1 MSEAVDASA
10 QRVLDLL
17 RELND
22 AGEHE
27 RIEAKT
33 ASEVGKSVLETV
45 CAFSNEPGL
54 DGGNLLLGVARGE
67 TGDLFDDS
75 SYEVMGVPDPEK
87 VSSDLASQCASAFNR
102 TLRPRIEPVP
112 IGGKTVLRVRVFEA
126 SPGEKPVFL
135 TRYGLP
141 RGAFRRIGASDQRCT
156 EDDLQILYDA
166 RGRSPYDADVV
177 LDAALQHLDAE
188 AIEEYRQIR
197 REVAPEAEEL
207 RSSDEELLQG
217 LNCAREIDGT
227 LRPTVAGLLLFGSA
241 LALRRFFGLMR
252 VDYIRVPGREW
263 IPDPEHRYD
272 SVTIRAPLIR
282 AVRRAEAAVLDD
294 LPKAFQLPE
303 GSLQRRDVSPLPR
316 EVLRE
321 AIVNSVMHRDYRVH
335 GAVQI
340 IRYSNRI
347 EILNPGYSLKSPE
360 RLGEPGSEARNPTI
374 AAVFH
379 DTNLAETK
387 GTGVR
392 VMRRLMKEAEL
403 VPPTF
408 ESSRKDNQFTARLLL
423 HHFLGEDDLAWLEA
437 LGEPSLN
444 AEEKL
449 VLVFVREVGAVD
461 NSTFRDLTG
470 VETLRASAGL
480 RHLVDLGLLEK
491 KGQSTATYYVP
502 GERLRASEE
511 AVGTLEPSMA
521 AVKPSMVAGEPDM
534 VEQQPDM
541 VRGKPAMVDLEATT
555 LPIPP
560 RQALYVAL
568 PEDLRLLV
576 DGIGRHADEAT
587 MRQVIGW
594 LCSWRSFP
602 AEELATLVRRNP
614 DYLKTRYLKPMVRSA
629 ELQYTI
635 PDMPKH
641 PNQAYRAPEPA
652 E

>member
-177 LDAALQHLDAE
+177 FDAALQHLDAE

-316 EVLRE
+316 KVLRE

-437 LGEPSLN
+437 LGEPTLN

-470 VETLRASAGL
+470 VETLRASAAL

-491 KGQSTATYYVP
+491 KGQSTATHYVP
-502 GERLRASEE
+502 TASFSITPP
-511 AVGTLEPSMA
+511 APS
-521 AVKPSMVAGEPDM
+521 KSDMVAAK
-534 VEQQPDM
+534 PDM
-541 VRGKPAMVDLEATT
+541 VRGKPTMVRGKPTMVDGNRTMESAEL
-555 LPIPP
+555 
-560 RQALYVAL
+560 RQALYPTL
-568 PEDLRLLV
+568 PEDLRRWV
-576 DGIGRHADEAT
+576 DGIGPHADEAA
-587 MRQVIGW
+587 MRGVIARLCGW
-594 LCSWRSFP
+594 RAIT
-602 AEELATLVRRNP
+602 AEALASLLNRNVHYLRRRYLAPMMRDGELA
-614 DYLKTRYLKPMVRSA
+614 
-629 ELQYTI
+629 YTI

-641 PNQAYRAPEPA
+641 PDQAYRTLGTSE
-652 E
+652 